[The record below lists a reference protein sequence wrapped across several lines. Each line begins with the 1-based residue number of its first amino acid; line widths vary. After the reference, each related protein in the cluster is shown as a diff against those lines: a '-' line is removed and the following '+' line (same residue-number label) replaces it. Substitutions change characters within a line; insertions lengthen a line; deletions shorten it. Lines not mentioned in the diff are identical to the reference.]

1 VNLRIDSD
9 LLSQVRDKA
18 SRDGINLITFVEAA
32 LTAHINTVFTGVNTV
47 KADRE
52 TVEAIVKASVEASV
66 KTSVEAIVK
75 ASVEASVEAIV
86 KAIVKASVEAS
97 IEPLQNQVDAIAKK
111 LLNLINNPVSQVEAI
126 EALVKVAENKAV
138 EIENHP
144 KAVDKGVQVANT
156 APTGGKGKP
165 ITFDLNKSD
174 GSVVLRSIKG
184 THVQTLKNLS
194 DADLAARGLRRRAD
208 KFYPL

>member
-86 KAIVKASVEAS
+86 KASVEAS

-156 APTGGKGKP
+156 ALTGGKGKP

-174 GSVVLRSIKG
+174 GSVLLRSVKG
-184 THVQTLKNLS
+184 THPQNFKKLS
-194 DADLAARGLRRRAD
+194 DAALASIGVLRRGD
-208 KFYPL
+208 KFYPIA

>member
-1 VNLRIDSD
+1 MTKIPVNLRIDSE

-18 SRDGINLITFVEAA
+18 IRDGISLITFVEAA

-75 ASVEASVEAIV
+75 ASV
-86 KAIVKASVEAS
+86 KTS

-111 LLNLINNPVSQVEAI
+111 LLNLINNPINQVESIAP
-126 EALVKVAENKAV
+126 VQVENKA
-138 EIENHP
+138 IQTENHP
-144 KAVDKGVQVANT
+144 KTLDKPLKVAKT
-156 APTGGKGKP
+156 ALTGGKGKE
-165 ITFDLNKSD
+165 ITYATNSD
-174 GSVVLRSIKG
+174 GSLIVRSIRG
-184 THVQTLKNLS
+184 CRSSTLKTLS
-194 DADLAARGLRRRAD
+194 DDELVSIGVVRRGD

>member
-1 VNLRIDSD
+1 MSKIPNKIPVNLRIDSE

-18 SRDGINLITFVEAA
+18 IRDGINLITFVEAA

-75 ASVEASVEAIV
+75 ASV
-86 KAIVKASVEAS
+86 KTS
-97 IEPLQNQVDAIAKK
+97 IEPLQNQVDAIAEK
-111 LLNLINNPVSQVEAI
+111 LSSLVEQINQVDAIVAPVQ
-126 EALVKVAENKAV
+126 VAENKPMSV
-138 EIENHP
+138 ENHP
-144 KAVDKGVQVANT
+144 KMLTKGVQVENT
-156 APTGGKGKP
+156 ARTGGKGKT

-184 THVQTLKNLS
+184 THPQNFKKLS
-194 DADLAARGLRRRAD
+194 DAALASIGVVRRGD

>member
-1 VNLRIDSD
+1 MSKIPNKIPVNLRIDSE

-18 SRDGINLITFVEAA
+18 IRDGINLITFVEAA

-75 ASVEASVEAIV
+75 AS
-86 KAIVKASVEAS
+86 

-111 LLNLINNPVSQVEAI
+111 LSSLVEQLNQVDAIVAPVQVG
-126 EALVKVAENKAV
+126 NKGI

-144 KAVDKGVQVANT
+144 KTLDNPLQVANT
-156 APTGGKGKP
+156 ARTGGKGKT

-184 THVQTLKNLS
+184 THPQNFKKLS
-194 DADLAARGLRRRAD
+194 EADLASIGVLRRDD
-208 KFYPL
+208 KFYPMPLE

>member
-1 VNLRIDSD
+1 MSKIPVNLRIDSD

-18 SRDGINLITFVEAA
+18 IRDGISLITFVEAA

-52 TVEAIVKASVEASV
+52 TVEAIVKASVETAV

-75 ASVEASVEAIV
+75 ASV
-86 KAIVKASVEAS
+86 KTS

-111 LLNLINNPVSQVEAI
+111 LSSLVEQLNQVDAIVAPVQVA
-126 EALVKVAENKAV
+126 NKGV

-144 KAVDKGVQVANT
+144 KTLDNGLQVANT
-156 APTGGKGKP
+156 SPTGGKGKP
-165 ITFDLNKSD
+165 ITYDLSKSD

-184 THVQTLKNLS
+184 THVQTLKKLS
-194 DADLAARGLRRRAD
+194 DSDLASIGLVRRGD
-208 KFYPL
+208 KFYPVPLE

>member
-1 VNLRIDSD
+1 MSKIPVNLRIDSD

-75 ASVEASVEAIV
+75 ASV
-86 KAIVKASVEAS
+86 KAS

-156 APTGGKGKP
+156 ARTGGKGKP

-174 GSVVLRSIKG
+174 GSVLLRSVKG
-184 THVQTLKNLS
+184 THPQTFKKLS
-194 DADLAARGLRRRAD
+194 DSDLASIGVLRRGD
-208 KFYPL
+208 KFYPMPLE